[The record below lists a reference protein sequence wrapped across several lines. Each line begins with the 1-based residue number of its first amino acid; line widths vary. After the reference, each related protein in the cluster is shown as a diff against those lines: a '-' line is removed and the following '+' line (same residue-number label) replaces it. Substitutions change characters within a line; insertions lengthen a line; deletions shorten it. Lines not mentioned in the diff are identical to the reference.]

1 MAQKREL
8 EGKQDEETIRRLK
21 HDVLPYI
28 GDMTF
33 PQLTLEVLEVKIFQR
48 IIDRGALSVAERLK
62 SDLNQIFK
70 SARKKKLVQY
80 NPVEDIKLP
89 NPQRGNFAAVTEEQD
104 LAPML
109 VKIWNYSKPMN
120 GV

>member
-1 MAQKREL
+1 
-8 EGKQDEETIRRLK
+8 
-21 HDVLPYI
+21 
-28 GDMTF
+28 
-33 PQLTLEVLEVKIFQR
+33 
-48 IIDRGALSVAERLK
+48 K

-80 NPVEDIKLP
+80 NPVEDIELP

-109 VKIWNYSKPMN
+109 VKIWNYSKTHERCLITTQVALKISVLTFQRP
-120 GV
+120 G